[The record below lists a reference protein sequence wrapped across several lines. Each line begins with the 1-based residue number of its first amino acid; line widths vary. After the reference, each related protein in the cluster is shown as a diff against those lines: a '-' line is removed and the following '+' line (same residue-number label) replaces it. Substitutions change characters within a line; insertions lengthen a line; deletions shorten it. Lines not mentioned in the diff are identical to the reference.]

1 MEGLGL
7 RSGEDNAPTGGHRE
21 GELDLP
27 VISTGSGARKDEV
40 RRINE
45 DVDEKDLMVKHRILR
60 SGAIV
65 LGLK

>member
-27 VISTGSGARKDEV
+27 VISTGSGAYGKASHPPI
-40 RRINE
+40 RRHCSWPEIAP
-45 DVDEKDLMVKHRILR
+45 KTH
-60 SGAIV
+60 STT
-65 LGLK
+65 